1 MIERL
6 RKPGGTLGT
15 LSVVSAFSL
24 AAIGVAGIVAML
36 VSLATGADFWSDNTT
51 DLLVSLLFFA
61 IAFAGAV
68 GFWLMDRS
76 LWLGA
81 GLAVVGGLAFAF
93 LMFWAV
99 LPVVIGLGAAV
110 VGVLRARA
118 LHGGTTTAPR
128 PA

>member
-24 AAIGVAGIVAML
+24 AAIGAAGIVAML
-36 VSLATGADFWSDNTT
+36 VSLATGADFWSDNTR
-51 DLLVSLLFFA
+51 DLLMAMLFFA
-61 IAFAGAV
+61 LTLGGAV
-68 GFWLMDRS
+68 GFWVMDQS

-81 GLAVVGGLAFAF
+81 GLAVVGGLAIAF

-99 LPVVIGLGAAV
+99 LPLFIGLGAAA

-118 LHGGTTTAPR
+118 LHGGTSTAPR